1 MVTTRNM
8 VSTLLASIVLCAA
21 LAGSS
26 LAAEPQRHVIGA
38 VDIQAQIDAQGSQV
52 SADHQAIQSL
62 LERPAVRQIAA
73 SAGLDL
79 KRASA
84 AASVLSGDQLTDL
97 AARARTA
104 NSQLSGGHSVTL
116 TYGLITIILL
126 IIIILIVA

>member
-1 MVTTRNM
+1 MASTRNM
-8 VSTLLASIVLCAA
+8 VSAILGAIVLCAA
-21 LAGSS
+21 VAGSS
-26 LAAEPQRHVIGA
+26 FAAEAQRHVVGA

-52 SADHQAIQSL
+52 RADHQAIQSL
-62 LERPAVRQIAA
+62 LERPAVRQLAA

-104 NSQLSGGHSVTL
+104 NSALSGGQSVTL

-126 IIIILIVA
+126 IIIILIVS